1 MTRMRCLR
9 YRTDPAALIEEL
21 GSERILRL
29 YLAAQEAELPSLA
42 DRTLN
47 AHLRR
52 LGALA
57 AQALGLGI
65 TTLAKRDAAHADA
78 LLSDIF
84 AVATWHGW
92 ELPLAPLG
100 EDEVEVDG
108 LPRGLLG
115 SDPGHEGAGVWVL
128 DHATVALARNRQ
140 SGEAD
145 WHEHHPRGAGGC
157 TH

>member
-1 MTRMRCLR
+1 MHCLR
-9 YRTDPAALIEEL
+9 FRTDPATLIEEL

-29 YLAAQEAELPSLA
+29 YLAAQETELASLA
-42 DRTLN
+42 DRTLS

-52 LGALA
+52 LNGLA
-57 AQALGLGI
+57 AQALTIGI

-78 LLSDIF
+78 LLSDLL

-92 ELPLAPLG
+92 ELPIEALG
-100 EDEVEVDG
+100 EADAEVEG

-115 SDPGHEGAGVWVL
+115 VDPGHEGAAVWVL
-128 DHATVALARNRQ
+128 DHGTVALARNRQ
-140 SGEAD
+140 AGEAD

>member
-1 MTRMRCLR
+1 MRCLR
-9 YRTDPAALIEEL
+9 YRTDPAALIDAL
-21 GSERILRL
+21 GSEPLLRR

-42 DRTLN
+42 DRTLS

-52 LGALA
+52 LNGLA
-57 AQALGLGI
+57 AQALVVGVTI
-65 TTLAKRDAAHADA
+65 LAKRDAAHADA
-78 LLSDIF
+78 LLSDVF

-92 ELPLAPLG
+92 ELPAEALG
-100 EDEVEVDG
+100 EDEVEVAG

-115 SDPGHEGAGVWVL
+115 ADPGHEGASVWVL
-128 DHATVALARNRQ
+128 DHATVALARARQ

-157 TH
+157 GH